1 MGNPEFARYHLEKM
15 LSTGFNVVAVISAP
29 DKPGGRGMKIRS
41 TPVTTYAKEKNIPC
55 LQPTNLK
62 NTEFQKKLK
71 SYNADIQVVIAF
83 RMLPQSVWNMPPLG
97 TINLHASLLPQYRG
111 AAPIN
116 WAIINGEK
124 KSGVTTFRLKHEIDT
139 GGILLQKEC
148 LIEPNETAGSLHD
161 KLMILGADTMIETL
175 ERISDNSIEETPQI
189 ELDNLKGAPKLYT
202 QNTEINWDSTGE
214 QIEHFIRGL
223 HPYPVAHSQLD
234 GKKLHIYHAEF
245 FSKNHNHPSGIFFTD
260 QKKYL
265 VVSVPNGYVHLLEIK
280 LQGKRQMK
288 IHDFL
293 NGFNA
298 KGLEPVK

>member
-15 LSTGFNVVAVISAP
+15 LSAGFNVVAVISAP
-29 DKPGGRGMKIRS
+29 DKPGGRGMKIQS

-55 LQPTNLK
+55 LQPNNLK
-62 NTEFQKKLK
+62 NTEFQKELK

-148 LIEPNETAGSLHD
+148 PIEPNETSGSLHD
-161 KLMILGADTMIETL
+161 KLMMLGADTMIETL
-175 ERISDNSIEETPQI
+175 EKISNDSIEETPQI
-189 ELDNLKGAPKLYT
+189 EFDNLKGAPKLYA
-202 QNTEINWDSTGE
+202 QNTAINWDTTGE
-214 QIEHFIRGL
+214 QIEHFVRGL
-223 HPYPVAHSQLD
+223 QPYPVAHAQLD
-234 GKKLHIYHAEF
+234 GKKLQIYRAS
-245 FSKNHNHPSGIFFTD
+245 FSPQDHNHPSGIFFTD

-265 VVSVPNGYVHLLEIK
+265 AVSVPNGYIHLLEIK
-280 LQGKRQMK
+280 LQGKRKMM
-288 IHDFL
+288 ITDFL

-298 KGLEPVK
+298 KGLEPV

>member
-15 LSTGFNVVAVISAP
+15 LSAGFNVVAVISAP
-29 DKPGGRGMKIRS
+29 DKPGGRGMKIQS

-55 LQPTNLK
+55 LQPNNLK
-62 NTEFQKKLK
+62 NTEFQKELK

-148 LIEPNETAGSLHD
+148 PIEPNETSGSLHD
-161 KLMILGADTMIETL
+161 KLMMLGADTIIETL
-175 ERISDNSIEETPQI
+175 EKISNDSIEETPQI
-189 ELDNLKGAPKLYT
+189 ELDNFKGAPKLYA
-202 QNTEINWDSTGE
+202 QNTAINWDTTGE
-214 QIEHFIRGL
+214 QIEHFVRGL
-223 HPYPVAHSQLD
+223 QPYPVAHAQLD
-234 GKKLHIYHAEF
+234 GKKLQIYRAS
-245 FSKNHNHPSGIFFTD
+245 FSPQDHNHPSGIFFTD

-265 VVSVPNGYVHLLEIK
+265 AVSVPNGYIHLLEIK
-280 LQGKRQMK
+280 LQGKRKMM
-288 IHDFL
+288 ITDFL

-298 KGLEPVK
+298 KGLEPV

>member
-15 LSTGFNVVAVISAP
+15 LSAGFNVVAVISAP
-29 DKPGGRGMKIRS
+29 DKPGGRGMKIQS

-62 NTEFQKKLK
+62 NIDFQKELK
-71 SYNADIQVVIAF
+71 SYNAGIQVVIAF

-148 LIEPNETAGSLHD
+148 PIEPNETAGTLHD
-161 KLMILGADTMIETL
+161 KLMMLGADTMIETL
-175 ERISDNSIEETPQI
+175 ERISNDSIEETPQI
-189 ELDNLKGAPKLYT
+189 ELDNFKGAPKLYT
-202 QNTEINWDSTGE
+202 QNTAINWNTTGE

-223 HPYPVAHSQLD
+223 HPYPVAHTQLD
-234 GKKLHIYHAEF
+234 GKKLHIYRAEF
-245 FSKNHNHPSGIFFTD
+245 YPKNHNHPSGIFFTD

-265 VVSVPNGYVHLLEIK
+265 AVSVPKGYIHLLEIK
-280 LQGKRQMK
+280 LQGKRKMM
-288 IHDFL
+288 ISDFL

-298 KGLEPVK
+298 KGLEPV